1 MNTNF
6 SLQKQNVRSFE
17 SSSAHSYGA
26 IAQKA
31 FAATAP
37 SSQTSSCFT
46 STESYPYESLDN
58 EVQTPLGPPP
68 SGLNENE
75 LTQSLPSCSTVLP
88 PTFLLEEPA
97 SEMELSAVS
106 RADPNYQMQL
116 NLMHQHHQYQMVM
129 QQQLMAAQ
137 QQQQQQ
143 NNLLTVTDA
152 HGQRHLMR

>member
-1 MNTNF
+1 M
-6 SLQKQNVRSFE
+6 
-17 SSSAHSYGA
+17 
-26 IAQKA
+26 
-31 FAATAP
+31 
-37 SSQTSSCFT
+37 
-46 STESYPYESLDN
+46 
-58 EVQTPLGPPP
+58 QTPSGPAHHVQ

-97 SEMELSAVS
+97 SEMELSAMTQQL
-106 RADPNYQMQL
+106 RADQTSYQMQL

-129 QQQLMAAQ
+129 QQQLLAAQ
-137 QQQQQQ
+137 QQQQQT